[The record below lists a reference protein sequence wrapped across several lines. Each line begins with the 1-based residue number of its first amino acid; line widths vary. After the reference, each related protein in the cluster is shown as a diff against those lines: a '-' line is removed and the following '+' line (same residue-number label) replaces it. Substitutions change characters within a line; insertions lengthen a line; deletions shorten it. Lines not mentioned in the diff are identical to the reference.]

1 MKIVVTGGKG
11 GTGKST
17 ITVGLAYEL
26 SQRKKVLLV
35 DTDVDCPNDHLILS
49 IRRKKISDVFQFI
62 PDFNYDKCIKC
73 GKCAEVCK
81 QHSIIFVKDKYPAFI
96 PDTCNGCKAC
106 LVVCPTGAI
115 REGKKKIGSVYRG
128 NNFGIELISGELRI
142 GESASGEIVSQ
153 TRIIAEESESK
164 IKTDTTIIDSA
175 AGIGCP
181 VIASITG
188 SDYAI
193 AVTEPSPS
201 ALNDL
206 KRVLRVLEHFR
217 IPYGI
222 VINKHDI
229 SKTFCKKIELFAKKN
244 KIPLLKKIPYS
255 KEVIQ
260 STINMKPVNVYNE
273 EYNKYFS
280 DILKNL
286 EKQIL
291 KKHTI
296 NIKDAKT
303 KKM

>member
-17 ITVGLAYEL
+17 IAVGLAYEF

-35 DTDVDCPNDHLILS
+35 DADVDCPNDHLILS
-49 IRRKKISDVFQFI
+49 VKRKKIKDVFQFI
-62 PDFNYDKCIKC
+62 PDFNYDKCTKC

-81 QHSIIFVKDKYPAFI
+81 QHSIIFVKHKYPAFI
-96 PDTCNGCKAC
+96 PDTCTGCKAC

-115 REGKKKIGSVYRG
+115 IEGKKKIGSVYRG
-128 NNFGIELISGELRI
+128 NNFGIELISGELKI
-142 GESASGEIVSQ
+142 GELASGEMVSE
-153 TRIIAEESESK
+153 TRIIAEELESK
-164 IKTDTTIIDSA
+164 IKADATIIDSA

-188 SDYAI
+188 SDYAV

-206 KRVLRVLEHFR
+206 KRVLLVIEHFR

-229 SKTFCKKIELFAKKN
+229 SKTFCKKIEFFAKKN
-244 KIPLLKKIPYS
+244 KIPVLERIPYS

-260 STINMKPVNVYNE
+260 STIKMKPVNIRNKDYK
-273 EYNKYFS
+273 KYFS
-280 DILKNL
+280 NILKNL
-286 EKQIL
+286 EKHLIR
-291 KKHTI
+291 
-296 NIKDAKT
+296 
-303 KKM
+303 